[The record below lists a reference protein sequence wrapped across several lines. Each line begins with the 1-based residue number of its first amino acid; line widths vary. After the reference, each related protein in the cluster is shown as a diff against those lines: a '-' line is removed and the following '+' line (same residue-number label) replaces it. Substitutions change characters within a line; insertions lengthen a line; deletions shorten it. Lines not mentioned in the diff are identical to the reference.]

1 MCAHAGTGLNGQLYV
16 SGGFA
21 TDGFQRCVYCY
32 APETDKWEVKASL
45 NHERGLHCM
54 VSYENRLLVIGGN
67 NKVITEHEHKRYSE
81 THVMTYTV

>member
-1 MCAHAGTGLNGQLYV
+1 MKKIFRDKWEHISELPQAVCAHAGTGLNGQLYV

-32 APETDKWEVKASL
+32 SPETDKWEVKSSL

-67 NKVITEHEHKRYSE
+67 NKVL
-81 THVMTYTV
+81 

>member
-1 MCAHAGTGLNGQLYV
+1 MIRDKWEHISELPQAVCAHAGTGLNGQLYV

-32 APETDKWEVKASL
+32 SPETDKWEVKSSL

-67 NKVITEHEHKRYSE
+67 NKVL
-81 THVMTYTV
+81 